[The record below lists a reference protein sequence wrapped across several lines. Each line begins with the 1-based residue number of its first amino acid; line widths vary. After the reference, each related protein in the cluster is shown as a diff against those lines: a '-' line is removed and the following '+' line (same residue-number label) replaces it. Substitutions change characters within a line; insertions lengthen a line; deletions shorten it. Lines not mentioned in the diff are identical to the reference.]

1 MKEIYLNFYEFTG
14 VINPSSLGMKE
25 TFEKFE
31 EFVNHEPELRDLQ
44 AFSLVLLNIHVDL
57 YYGGKTVETA
67 IYSLNNS
74 RSVKIRPLF

>member
-31 EFVNHEPELRDLQ
+31 EFVNHEPELSDLQ
-44 AFSLVLLNIHVDL
+44 AFSLVLLNIGVDL
-57 YYGGKTVETA
+57 
-67 IYSLNNS
+67 L
-74 RSVKIRPLF
+74 RW